1 LKTAGAGHRLTAND
15 PAIFENVLG
24 PDHPRSAATLSNL
37 AWVLSE
43 QGEFA
48 RARPLFN
55 RALTTYEKALG
66 PEHPDTNRVRSN
78 LAALRLAAGCTDRST
93 CARRES
99 S

>member
-1 LKTAGAGHRLTAND
+1 LKTAAAGHRLTAND

-24 PDHPRSAATLSNL
+24 PDHPRSATTLSNL

-48 RARPLFN
+48 QARPFFN

-66 PEHPDTNRVRSN
+66 PERPHT
-78 LAALRLAAGCTDRST
+78 AASLIGIAKLHK
-93 CARRES
+93 
-99 S
+99 